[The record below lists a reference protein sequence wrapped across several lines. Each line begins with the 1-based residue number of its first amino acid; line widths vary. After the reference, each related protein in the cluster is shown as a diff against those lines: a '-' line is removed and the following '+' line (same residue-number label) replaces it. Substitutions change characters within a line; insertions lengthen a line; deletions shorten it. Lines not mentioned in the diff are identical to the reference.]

1 MQETWTTR
9 HSDIEL
15 DGYSHPI
22 HSFRRFQNKRAK
34 RASGGVIIYIKDN
47 IRKGV
52 KLIKNEVDCLIWLKF
67 DKCFFQISE
76 DIYLCVAYIPPEN
89 SVFHNMFD
97 GDIFRLLE
105 DDISLYQNSGK
116 MFLTGDLNGRTSIK
130 PDFIENDRS
139 IIIQNDVNQVDT
151 PIPRFSLD
159 RGSNRFGDSL
169 LDLCK
174 ATNMRI
180 VNSRLH
186 KDQGSGRFTCFTH
199 NGESVVD
206 YLITLPQNFTLI
218 SEFQVHDFTEYSNH
232 VYYEQ

>member
-34 RASGGVIIYIKDN
+34 RASGGLIIYIKDN

-97 GDIFRLLE
+97 GDILRLLE
-105 DDISLYQNSGK
+105 DDISLYQNRGK
-116 MFLTGDLNGRTSIK
+116 IFLTGDLNGRTSIK

-139 IIIQNDVNQVDT
+139 IIIQNEVNQLDT
-151 PIPRFSLD
+151 PIPRF
-159 RGSNRFGDSL
+159 
-169 LDLCK
+169 C
-174 ATNMRI
+174 I
-180 VNSRLH
+180 
-186 KDQGSGRFTCFTH
+186 
-199 NGESVVD
+199 GESPSICPF
-206 YLITLPQNFTLI
+206 LKNNGPEALKGPR
-218 SEFQVHDFTEYSNH
+218 VHYFSGMDRYEDFLRLKIHHIFY
-232 VYYEQ
+232 V

>member
-22 HSFRRFQNKRAK
+22 HSFRRFQNKRA
-34 RASGGVIIYIKDN
+34 SGGLIIYIKDN

-67 DKCFFQISE
+67 DKCFFQFSE

-105 DDISLYQNSGK
+105 DDISFYHIFTIKYILFTYVIQATIS
-116 MFLTGDLNGRTSIK
+116 FTYLLNGISV
-130 PDFIENDRS
+130 
-139 IIIQNDVNQVDT
+139 QN
-151 PIPRFSLD
+151 
-159 RGSNRFGDSL
+159 
-169 LDLCK
+169 
-174 ATNMRI
+174 
-180 VNSRLH
+180 
-186 KDQGSGRFTCFTH
+186 
-199 NGESVVD
+199 
-206 YLITLPQNFTLI
+206 
-218 SEFQVHDFTEYSNH
+218 
-232 VYYEQ
+232 